1 MPMKRS
7 AREVAAASCVIEI
20 DEVFDAM
27 ITSGPTSSST
37 CLRILSLS
45 AWFSVAASMTSC
57 APFRS
62 L

>member
-1 MPMKRS
+1 MKRS

-20 DEVFDAM
+20 DEVFEAM
-27 ITSGPTSSST
+27 MTSGASISST

-57 APFRS
+57 ALFRS
-62 L
+62 S